1 MHEGRGGTSEDKLE
15 SEKEDAGQAGAMGER
30 NCGNET
36 INFTSCHS
44 VASSPSKPSTARRPL
59 VHHALSPRPA
69 KAEYPIRHSDKKGL
83 HIGI

>member
-15 SEKEDAGQAGAMGER
+15 SEREDAGQAGER

-36 INFTSCHS
+36 ISFTSCHS
-44 VASSPSKPSTARRPL
+44 VASSPSKPSAVRRPL

-69 KAEYPIRHSDKKGL
+69 KAEYPIRQSDKRGL